1 VRTFSHYNPV
11 FSLIDG
17 FRYGFIGHHD
27 APLWTGAI
35 ITGVLAL
42 VLSYACWAM
51 IKSGYR
57 LRS

>member
-1 VRTFSHYNPV
+1 V

-27 APLWTGAI
+27 APELWVGAV
-35 ITGVLAL
+35 TVGVLA
-42 VLSYACWAM
+42 VALSWACWAM
-51 IKSGYR
+51 LKSGYR